1 MQTNEIIQVNT
12 IDQYNKL
19 FGIETRHP
27 LIGIVDLNRPEQ
39 LIPYKM
45 NIGFYALFLKEE
57 VCGELTYGRG
67 RYDYQEGTVV
77 ALAPGQI
84 IGLNNP
90 SGVKP
95 PASKGLLFHPDLIR
109 GTALGQEIR
118 NYQFFSYEANEALHL
133 SLEER
138 RIVADCL
145 NKIRSTSTAAA

>member
-118 NYQFFSYEANEALHL
+118 N
-133 SLEER
+133 
-138 RIVADCL
+138 
-145 NKIRSTSTAAA
+145 

>member
-84 IGLNNP
+84 VGLNNP

-95 PASKGLLFHPDLIR
+95 PASKGL
-109 GTALGQEIR
+109 
-118 NYQFFSYEANEALHL
+118 
-133 SLEER
+133 
-138 RIVADCL
+138 
-145 NKIRSTSTAAA
+145 